1 MSFESTKQ
9 SAQREAKGLKDE
21 AIDRAMEVFETA
33 KNDAAAAGRAAQRT
47 ASDLASDLV
56 RRLKDA
62 GVDTDQLVIQ
72 AKDQATELQR
82 AMLQEIRNRPMRA
95 LGVAAAAGLLIGL
108 LSMRR

>member
-1 MSFESTKQ
+1 MSFESTRQ
-9 SAQREAKGLKDE
+9 SVQREAKGLKDD
-21 AIDRAMEVFETA
+21 AIDRAMDVFETA
-33 KNDAAAAGRAAQRT
+33 KADAAAAGRAAQRS

-56 RRLKDA
+56 RRLREA

-82 AMLQEIRNRPMRA
+82 AVMQEIRDRPLRA

-108 LSMRR
+108 LTSRR

>member
-1 MSFESTKQ
+1 MSFETTKE
-9 SAQREAKGLKDE
+9 SVKREARGLKDD
-21 AIDRAMEVFETA
+21 AIDRAMDVYETA
-33 KNDAAAAGRAAQRT
+33 KNDAAAAGRAAQRS

-82 AMLQEIRNRPMRA
+82 AMLQEVRDRPMRA
-95 LGVAAAAGLLIGL
+95 LAVAAAAGLLIGL
-108 LSMRR
+108 FTSRR

>member
-1 MSFESTKQ
+1 MSFEPTKE
-9 SAQREAKGLKDE
+9 SIQREARGLKDD
-21 AIDRAMEVFETA
+21 AIDRAMGVYETA
-33 KNDAAAAGRAAQRT
+33 KNDAAAAGRAAQRS
-47 ASDLASDLV
+47 AADLAGDLV

-82 AMLQEIRNRPMRA
+82 AMMQEIRDRPLRA

-108 LSMRR
+108 ITARR